1 MIHKHSIFFVLL
13 LLLSVPTTWAQERAI
28 RPVETNIRQALVI
41 GNSNYAHAGILR
53 NPINDA
59 RAIGSTLQQ
68 LGFQV
73 ETLMNATQPEMD
85 QAIRKFGR
93 QLLGNN
99 GVGLFYYAG
108 HGMQINGENYL
119 LPVEINPSTE
129 ADVRYRG
136 VPVGQLLGQMEAA
149 DNGMNIV
156 ILDACRNN
164 PFARS
169 FRSSSR
175 GLAQMTAP
183 AGTFISYATAPGKEA
198 ADGAGDNG
206 LFTAK
211 LLEHMKTPGLK
222 LEEVFKLVRSDVQRE
237 SNDKQ
242 VPWDSSSVTGEFFFL
257 EPKNKEEEILRKREE
272 EIRRKEEEI
281 LRKREEEV
289 LRREEEILRKREE
302 EVLRRE
308 EEILRKREEINQGAN
323 QEKDIDLKPT
333 GVGNE
338 KFVIPESQSHQDT
351 LNGDSNK
358 FKLMGGYFT
367 GSLDLETDFP
377 SSYNEDVDATG
388 LFFSAR
394 YFFGQNIGID
404 FLTGSGNIN
413 KVTVPEES
421 ANYQDKV
428 TGNFNS
434 TVLGIIYSW
443 GGYENS
449 IFGKWWTILVGVGV
463 GSSTAIYTL
472 GDANEEVTATT
483 QGVTTIVGFDYRT
496 ENNWLLG
503 LTFYGLGGNATGSRV
518 EQLENEGGN
527 VTAGSNLVTIMTG
540 YQFD

>member
-1 MIHKHSIFFVLL
+1 MIGKHSTFFVLL
-13 LLLSVPTTWAQERAI
+13 LLLIVSTTWAKERTI

-53 NPINDA
+53 NPVNDA

-93 QLLGNN
+93 QLQGNN

-108 HGMQINGENYL
+108 HGMQIDGENYL

-169 FRSSSR
+169 FRSSRR

-211 LLEHMKTPGLK
+211 LLEHMKTRGLK
-222 LEEVFKLVRSDVQRE
+222 LEEVFKRVRADVQLE

-242 VPWDSSSVTGEFFFL
+242 VPWDSSSVTGEFFFV
-257 EPKNKEEEILRKREE
+257 EPDG
-272 EIRRKEEEI
+272 
-281 LRKREEEV
+281 
-289 LRREEEILRKREE
+289 
-302 EVLRRE
+302 
-308 EEILRKREEINQGAN
+308 GA
-323 QEKDIDLKPT
+323 
-333 GVGNE
+333 
-338 KFVIPESQSHQDT
+338 
-351 LNGDSNK
+351 
-358 FKLMGGYFT
+358 GGGIY
-367 GSLDLETDFP
+367 P
-377 SSYNEDVDATG
+377 PPN
-388 LFFSAR
+388 FS
-394 YFFGQNIGID
+394 
-404 FLTGSGNIN
+404 TS
-413 KVTVPEES
+413 
-421 ANYQDKV
+421 
-428 TGNFNS
+428 
-434 TVLGIIYSW
+434 
-443 GGYENS
+443 
-449 IFGKWWTILVGVGV
+449 
-463 GSSTAIYTL
+463 
-472 GDANEEVTATT
+472 
-483 QGVTTIVGFDYRT
+483 
-496 ENNWLLG
+496 
-503 LTFYGLGGNATGSRV
+503 
-518 EQLENEGGN
+518 
-527 VTAGSNLVTIMTG
+527 
-540 YQFD
+540 

>member
-1 MIHKHSIFFVLL
+1 
-13 LLLSVPTTWAQERAI
+13 
-28 RPVETNIRQALVI
+28 
-41 GNSNYAHAGILR
+41 
-53 NPINDA
+53 
-59 RAIGSTLQQ
+59 
-68 LGFQV
+68 
-73 ETLMNATQPEMD
+73 MD
-85 QAIRKFGR
+85 QAIREFGIDLR
-93 QLLGNN
+93 QNN
-99 GVGLFYYAG
+99 GVGLFFYAG
-108 HGMQINGENYL
+108 HGMQIDGENYL
-119 LPVEINPSTE
+119 LPTNINPSNET
-129 ADVRYRG
+129 DVSYDAI
-136 VPVGQLLGQMEAA
+136 PVGKLLGQMEVAG
-149 DNGMNIV
+149 NGMNIV

-169 FRSSSR
+169 FRSSGR
-175 GLAQMTAP
+175 GLAQVIAP
-183 AGTFISYATAPGKEA
+183 TGTFISYATAPGDVA
-198 ADGAGDNG
+198 ADGEGDNG

-211 LLEHMKTPGLK
+211 LLTHMQTPGLK
-222 LEEVFKLVRSDVQRE
+222 LEDVFKRVRADVQRE

-242 VPWDSSSVTGEFFFL
+242 VPWDSSSITGDFFFS
-257 EPKNKEEEILRKREE
+257 EPKKREEEILRKRQ
-272 EIRRKEEEI
+272 
-281 LRKREEEV
+281 EEV

-308 EEILRKREEINQGAN
+308 EEILRKREEINQGAD

-338 KFVIPESQSHQDT
+338 KFVIPENQSHQDT

-367 GSLDLETDFP
+367 GGLDLETDFP

-413 KVTVPEES
+413 KFTVPEDS

-527 VTAGSNLVTIMTG
+527 VTAGSNLVTVMTG

>member
-1 MIHKHSIFFVLL
+1 MIRKHSIFFVLL

-93 QLLGNN
+93 QLRGNN

-281 LRKREEEV
+281 LRKREEEI
-289 LRREEEILRKREE
+289 RRKEEEILRKREE
-302 EVLRRE
+302 NTQKDTPSEDSLLIIPEETNEKNNSPQYQNLEPRNALKSDSSKLKILGGYASGSLSLEKDSSEYEEVLDVTSLVLSGRYF
-308 EEILRKREEINQGAN
+308 INENIGLEFATAGGSVRGLKISDGSEDYK
-323 QEKDIDLKPT
+323 EKADGTHNTTLL
-333 GVGNE
+333 GV
-338 KFVIPESQSHQDT
+338 
-351 LNGDSNK
+351 
-358 FKLMGGYFT
+358 
-367 GSLDLETDFP
+367 
-377 SSYNEDVDATG
+377 SYN
-388 LFFSAR
+388 
-394 YFFGQNIGID
+394 
-404 FLTGSGNIN
+404 
-413 KVTVPEES
+413 
-421 ANYQDKV
+421 
-428 TGNFNS
+428 
-434 TVLGIIYSW
+434 W
-443 GGYENS
+443 GGDENS
-449 IFGKWWTILVGVGV
+449 IFGNWWTVFAGLGA
-463 GSSTAIYTL
+463 GSSTAKYTIE
-472 GDANEEVTATT
+472 NSEEEMTVAF
-483 QGVTTIVGFDYRT
+483 QGFALILGFDYRT
-496 ENNWLLG
+496 ENNWLFG
-503 LTFYGLGGNATGSRV
+503 LSFYQVSGGPTGSRV
-518 EQLENEGGN
+518 QQLDSNADEM
-527 VTAGSNLVTIMTG
+527 TARTFLGVGMVG
-540 YQFD
+540 YQFN